1 MAGNGNAGEEEGNEG
16 NEEQPPKGG
25 GELRK
30 KLEETLA
37 KNADLSGKLAI
48 HEAGLSHLSERQR
61 RAVVRDVQ
69 DDEKEVN
76 ADTLKAAAKE
86 LGYPE
91 TKVAEKP
98 EGEGED
104 GGEGAEGE
112 GGEGQP
118 NPEEVLSSFDAIERA
133 RRAAVP
139 QSDPTSF
146 ESRMKATKSAAE
158 AEALIKTEGHKVG
171 IVHEHDIE

>member
-1 MAGNGNAGEEEGNEG
+1 MADDGNKDGAEEQNG
-16 NEEQPPKGG
+16 EEQPPKGG

-37 KNADLSGKLAI
+37 KNAELEGRLAI
-48 HEAGLSHLSERQR
+48 HDAGLSHLTDKQR

-69 DDEKEVN
+69 DDGKEVT
-76 ADTLKAAAKE
+76 AETLKAAAKD

-91 TKVAEKP
+91 TKPVEKP
-98 EGEGED
+98 EGEGSGE
-104 GGEGAEGE
+104 GGEGTNGE

-118 NPEEVLSSFDAIERA
+118 NLDEVLTSYDAVERA
-133 RRAAVP
+133 RRTAVP
-139 QSDPTSF
+139 NDDPTSF
-146 ESRMKATKSAAE
+146 ESRIKAAKSSAE
-158 AEALIKTEGHKVG
+158 VEALIKTEGHKVG